1 MELSELKFT
10 ETHEWLH
17 PEGDL
22 VRMGISDFAQ
32 NELGDIVFVELPQV
46 GDTITKGMTLCTV
59 ESVKAVSDVYAP
71 VSGTVKEVNITL
83 EDSPEKVNESPFD
96 DGWMIII
103 ELSDAGELEK
113 FMNEAAYR
121 EKIDQAG

>member
-46 GDTITKGMTLCTV
+46 GDTITKGTTLCTV

-71 VSGTVKEVNITL
+71 VSGTVKEVNIAL

-96 DGWMIII
+96 DGWMIVI